1 MELSFELRKHSIADP
16 GIGNQRSIKL
26 GNAEIR
32 FGERRFYIADQVNEQ
47 RELAR
52 HRRKDCGAARF
63 LRIVLKGMAYRE
75 PCGYE
80 LPALRPA
87 KNRGDPR
94 QPPRPAPPATA

>member
-1 MELSFELRKHSIADP
+1 MEFSFELGKHSIANP
-16 GIGNQRSIKL
+16 GIRNKRSIKL
-26 GNAEIR
+26 GNSEIR
-32 FGERRFYIADQVNEQ
+32 FGERRFHIADQVNEQ
-47 RELAR
+47 REFAR
-52 HRRKDCGAARF
+52 HCRKDCGASRL